1 MEKRCD
7 IRYFYNIIKY
17 LGDILL
23 NNNNFVKDNNDV
35 IFIKL
40 EDYFERW

>member
-7 IRYFYNIIKY
+7 IGYFYNIIKY

-23 NNNNFVKDNNDV
+23 NNNNFVKDNNNV

-40 EDYFERW
+40 EDYFESW